1 LIKIKISENLDMEE
15 DELKVMNPNIKVL
28 LLSDYSID
36 QKRLMG
42 LLFRGM
48 AYEECK

>member
-28 LLSDYSID
+28 LTSGYSID
-36 QKRLMG
+36 QERLVG